1 MEGGTRG
8 RSTFRSRSDDG
19 RAGRGPGPCGRSGV
33 GGRRPVRSPRV
44 TEDDGRGDLADQ
56 PGAVR
61 AGGSRAM
68 RAASKP
74 TLHELTASEAASLVR
89 RRKVSSLELVEALLA
104 RIERIEP
111 ALRSFVTVDA
121 DGARSAAKAADAA
134 LQAGQETGALHG
146 VPFAAKDIYDAEGLP
161 TTAGYP
167 PLIGKVAR
175 ADAFTVARMKAAGAV
190 LIGKAVTTQFAAGD
204 PSPTRNPWRADRT
217 PGGSSSG
224 SAAAVAARLVP
235 VALGTQTGG
244 SILRPAAYNGVVGLK
259 PTYGRVSRRG
269 IVPLAWTLDHAG
281 PIVRSVEDAALVL
294 GVLAGHDPL
303 DPRSLQAPPFGP
315 GAVRNALGQPR
326 LGLLVDFVDRAQG
339 DVRAHVL
346 DVVARLRDAG
356 ATVAEIRLRSSF
368 DLYIAAHRLTMQ
380 AEAAAVHAAWIAR
393 EREHYSPR
401 IRSEAMVGA
410 LVPGWAYLHAQ
421 RVRRRLAAE
430 TEELLA
436 EVDAFVLPT
445 ASNIAPGPET
455 TGDPSF
461 QAPWSLLGWPSISL
475 PSGVSPDGL
484 PFAVQ
489 LVARRLDEVTL
500 LRAARRVEQVL
511 AFDGRPPDAP

>member
-1 MEGGTRG
+1 M
-8 RSTFRSRSDDG
+8 S
-19 RAGRGPGPCGRSGV
+19 
-33 GGRRPVRSPRV
+33 
-44 TEDDGRGDLADQ
+44 
-56 PGAVR
+56 
-61 AGGSRAM
+61 
-68 RAASKP
+68 AAATAP
-74 TLHELTASEAASLVR
+74 HELTAREAAALIR

-111 ALRSFVTVDA
+111 TLRSFVTVDA
-121 DGARSAAKAADAA
+121 DGARAAAKATDAA
-134 LQAGQETGALHG
+134 LQAGQKLSVLHG

-167 PLIGKVAR
+167 TLSGNVAR
-175 ADAFTVARMKAAGAV
+175 ADAFTVARMKSAGAV
-190 LIGKAVTTQFAAGD
+190 LIGKTVTTQFAAGD

-224 SAAAVAARLVP
+224 SGAAVAARLVP
-235 VALGTQTGG
+235 IALGTQTGG

-269 IVPLAWTLDHAG
+269 IVPLSWTLDHAG
-281 PIVRSVEDAALVL
+281 PLVRSVEDAALVL

-303 DPRSLQAPPFGP
+303 DPRSLQAPPFRP
-315 GAVRNALGQPR
+315 GAARAALRQPR
-326 LGLLVDFVDRAQG
+326 LGLLADFVDRAQAE
-339 DVRAHVL
+339 VRAHVL

-356 ATVAEIRLRSSF
+356 ATVTEIRLPSSF
-368 DLYIAAHRLTMQ
+368 DLYLAAHRLTMQ

-393 EREHYSPR
+393 EREQYSPR
-401 IRSEAMVGA
+401 IRGEAMVGQ
-410 LVPGWAYLHAQ
+410 LLPSWVYLQAQ

-430 TEELLA
+430 TGDLAA

-445 ASNIAPGPET
+445 ASNLAPGPET

-475 PSGVSPDGL
+475 PSGVSSDGL

-489 LVARRLDEVTL
+489 LVGRRLDEVTL
-500 LRAARRVEQVL
+500 LRAARRVEKVL
-511 AFDGRPPDAP
+511 AFRSRPPEPS

>member
-1 MEGGTRG
+1 M
-8 RSTFRSRSDDG
+8 S
-19 RAGRGPGPCGRSGV
+19 
-33 GGRRPVRSPRV
+33 
-44 TEDDGRGDLADQ
+44 
-56 PGAVR
+56 
-61 AGGSRAM
+61 
-68 RAASKP
+68 AASKP
-74 TLHELTASEAASLVR
+74 ALHDLTASEAAGLVR
-89 RRKVSSLELVEALLA
+89 RRKVTSLELVEALLA

-111 ALRSFVTVDA
+111 ALRAFVTVDA
-121 DGARSAAKAADAA
+121 DGARAAAKAADAA
-134 LQAGQETGALHG
+134 LQAGQKTGALHG

-167 PLIGKVAR
+167 PLANNVAR

-190 LIGKAVTTQFAAGD
+190 LIGKTVTTQFAAGD

-224 SAAAVAARLVP
+224 SGAAVAARLVP
-235 VALGTQTGG
+235 IALGTQTGG

-303 DPRSLQAPPFGP
+303 DPRSLQARPFRP
-315 GAVRNALGQPR
+315 GAARTALRQPR
-326 LGLLVDFVDRAQG
+326 LGLLTDFVDRAQA
-339 DVRAHVL
+339 DVRAHVARRGGPPSRGRGHGHR
-346 DVVARLRDAG
+346 DSTAVVVRSVPRGAPPDHAGRSGEPCTRPGSPASASSTARASG
-356 ATVAEIRLRSSF
+356 ARPWWAQL
-368 DLYIAAHRLTMQ
+368 L
-380 AEAAAVHAAWIAR
+380 
-393 EREHYSPR
+393 
-401 IRSEAMVGA
+401 
-410 LVPGWAYLHAQ
+410 PGWVYLQAQ

-430 TEELLA
+430 TEELAADL
-436 EVDAFVLPT
+436 DAFVLPT
-445 ASNIAPGPET
+445 ASNLAPGPET

-500 LRAARRVEQVL
+500 LRAARRVEEVL
-511 AFDGRPPDAP
+511 AFGGRPPDSQ

>member
-1 MEGGTRG
+1 M
-8 RSTFRSRSDDG
+8 S
-19 RAGRGPGPCGRSGV
+19 
-33 GGRRPVRSPRV
+33 
-44 TEDDGRGDLADQ
+44 
-56 PGAVR
+56 
-61 AGGSRAM
+61 
-68 RAASKP
+68 AASKP
-74 TLHELTASEAASLVR
+74 TLPDLTASEATGLVR

-104 RIERIEP
+104 RIERIDP
-111 ALRSFVTVDA
+111 TLRSFVTVDA
-121 DGARSAAKAADAA
+121 DGARAVARAADAA
-134 LQAGQETGALHG
+134 LQAGQKTGVLHG

-167 PLIGKVAR
+167 PLASNVAR

-190 LIGKAVTTQFAAGD
+190 LIGKTVTTQFAAGD

-235 VALGTQTGG
+235 IALGTQTGG

-294 GVLAGHDPL
+294 GVLAGHDPH
-303 DPRSLQAPPFGP
+303 DPRSLQARPFQA
-315 GAVRNALGQPR
+315 GAARTALRQPR
-326 LGLLVDFVDRAQG
+326 LGLLIDFVDRAQA
-339 DVRAHVL
+339 DVRAHVG
-346 DVVARLRDAG
+346 DVVVRLRDAG
-356 ATVAEIRLRSSF
+356 ATVAEMRLRSSF
-368 DLYIAAHRLTMQ
+368 DLYLAAHRVTMQ
-380 AEAAAVHAAWIAR
+380 AEAASVHASWIAR
-393 EREHYSPR
+393 ERDLYSPR
-401 IRSEAMVGA
+401 IRGEAMIGQ
-410 LVPGWAYLHAQ
+410 LLPGWVYLQAQ

-430 TEELLA
+430 TEELA
-436 EVDAFVLPT
+436 ANVDAFVLPT
-445 ASNIAPGPET
+445 ASNLAPGPET

-475 PSGVSPDGL
+475 PSAVSSDGL

-489 LVARRLDEVTL
+489 LVTRRLDEVTL
-500 LRAARRVEQVL
+500 LRAARRVEEVL
-511 AFDGRPPDAP
+511 AFGGRPPDFQ

>member
-1 MEGGTRG
+1 M
-8 RSTFRSRSDDG
+8 ST
-19 RAGRGPGPCGRSGV
+19 
-33 GGRRPVRSPRV
+33 
-44 TEDDGRGDLADQ
+44 
-56 PGAVR
+56 
-61 AGGSRAM
+61 
-68 RAASKP
+68 ASKP
-74 TLHELTASEAASLVR
+74 PLHDLTATEAAGLVR

-104 RIERIEP
+104 RIERVEP
-111 ALRSFVTVDA
+111 ALRAFVTVDA
-121 DGARSAAKAADAA
+121 DGARTAAKAADAA
-134 LQAGQETGALHG
+134 LQAGQTPGALHG

-167 PLIGKVAR
+167 PLAGHVAR

-235 VALGTQTGG
+235 IALGTQTGG

-281 PIVRSVEDAALVL
+281 PIVRTVEDAALVL

-303 DPRSLQAPPFGP
+303 DPRSLQARPFRP
-315 GAVRNALGQPR
+315 AEARPALRQPR
-326 LGLLVDFVDRAQG
+326 LGVLTDFVDRAQA
-339 DVRAHVL
+339 DVRAHVF
-346 DVVARLRDAG
+346 DAVARLRDAG
-356 ATVAEIRLRSSF
+356 ATVTESRLRSPF

-380 AEAAAVHAAWIAR
+380 AEAASVHAAWIAR
-393 EREHYSPR
+393 ERQLYSPR
-401 IRSEAMVGA
+401 IRGEAMVGQ
-410 LVPGWAYLHAQ
+410 LLPGWVYLQAQ

-430 TEELLA
+430 TEALA
-436 EVDAFVLPT
+436 ADVDAFVLPT
-445 ASNIAPGPET
+445 ASNLAPGPET

-475 PSGVSPDGL
+475 PSGVSVDGL

-489 LVARRLDEVTL
+489 LVARRLDEGTL
-500 LRAARRVEQVL
+500 LRAARRVEEVL
-511 AFDGRPPDAP
+511 AFDGRPPGP